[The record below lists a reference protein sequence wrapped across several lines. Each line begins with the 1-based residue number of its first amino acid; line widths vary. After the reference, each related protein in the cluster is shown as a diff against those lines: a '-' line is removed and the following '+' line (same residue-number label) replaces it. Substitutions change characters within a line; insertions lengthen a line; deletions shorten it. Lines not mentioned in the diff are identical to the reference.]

1 MLLDLDDFT
10 GKYELHTGMYDQ
22 AKLLEYIQIYEEQY
36 LIDLFG
42 ATLYDEFILDLDNN
56 NYPES
61 PNFQKVFDPF
71 HLDNTSNGFLTSYN
85 TYNSV
90 IISKGILDML
100 KGFIYFEYVKDT
112 ANQITSQGQKI
123 PQGENSLTATTLYNM
138 MYTRYWEALKT
149 YRAIQ
154 WYIYRNQNLPVGGVL
169 EASIYQ
175 NGSGYDG
182 YKWVSYLEQSNVYLT
197 LSNGTGA
204 IIEFESWGID
214 GLKAI
219 TPTSIGSNY
228 LNDFVYPLPYPNLG
242 SIRVF
247 TDPSGIPNNLV
258 IEDAGSGYTLGQEV
272 TIVSPYPIL
281 GDDNQKFEVTELGNG
296 DVRVDSIVVNQ
307 MGKGYIVGNLF
318 TLASTTH
325 PNTDVLAILQ
335 IDKVTKG
342 DFTKWNGVPKQM
354 AYWL

>member
-90 IISKGILDML
+90 IVSKGILDML

-154 WYIYRNQNLPVGGVL
+154 WYIYRYQLQAGQVL
-169 EASIYQ
+169 NYAVLNIGNNYNDGIYFPT
-175 NGSGYDG
+175 G
-182 YKWVSYLEQSNVYLT
+182 
-197 LSNGTGA
+197 GTGTG
-204 IIEFESWGID
+204 FKLNCFFS
-214 GLKAI
+214 
-219 TPTSIGSNY
+219 PTGSIGDIAVLDQGVNY
-228 LNDFVYPLPYPNLG
+228 
-242 SIRVF
+242 S
-247 TDPSGIPNNLV
+247 SG
-258 IEDAGSGYTLGQEV
+258 DEV
-272 TIVSPYPIL
+272 TLIGGNNSAKLLIVH
-281 GDDNQKFEVTELGNG
+281 
-296 DVRVDSIVVNQ
+296 
-307 MGKGYIVGNLF
+307 VG
-318 TLASTTH
+318 
-325 PNTDVLAILQ
+325 
-335 IDKVTKG
+335 KG

>member
-42 ATLYDEFILDLDNN
+42 ATLYDEFINDLDNN

-85 TYNSV
+85 TYNNV
-90 IISKGILDML
+90 IVSKGILEML

-123 PQGENSLTATTLYNM
+123 PTGENSLTATTLYNM

-154 WYIYRNQNLPVGGVL
+154 WYIYKNQNAPINGILDSTVH
-169 EASIYQ
+169 SY
-175 NGSGYDG
+175 GSGYDG
-182 YKWVSYLEQSNVYLT
+182 YQWVSNPTSGSGSNAVIDFTSWQINGVKDISYGSLGTGYTNGDIYATAGGTGVGCTVKVNTTGSGIISTLEIINPGTGYSFGETLTIQGGNFDQQFTITVLGNGELKAYEITNIGQNYQIGDLVVLTSNSHPNVDQFAIIEVT
-197 LSNGTGA
+197 KLSNG
-204 IIEFESWGID
+204 
-214 GLKAI
+214 
-219 TPTSIGSNY
+219 
-228 LNDFVYPLPYPNLG
+228 DF
-242 SIRVF
+242 S
-247 TDPSGIPNNLV
+247 
-258 IEDAGSGYTLGQEV
+258 
-272 TIVSPYPIL
+272 
-281 GDDNQKFEVTELGNG
+281 
-296 DVRVDSIVVNQ
+296 
-307 MGKGYIVGNLF
+307 
-318 TLASTTH
+318 
-325 PNTDVLAILQ
+325 
-335 IDKVTKG
+335 
-342 DFTKWNGVPKQM
+342 KWNGVAKQM

>member
-1 MLLDLDDFT
+1 MAARVEFEKEWLPKFKEKKQDNLETPKKSYTLNNKTNTKTKALGSLSSVGLKNMLDDFT

-42 ATLYDEFILDLDNN
+42 ATLYDEFINDLDNS

-85 TYNSV
+85 TYNNV
-90 IISKGILDML
+90 IVSKGILDML

-154 WYIYRNQNLPVGGVL
+154 WYIYRNQDLPIGSVL
-169 EASIYQ
+169 ELQIM
-175 NGSGYDG
+175 NSGANYPGDDITPA
-182 YKWVSYLEQSNVYLT
+182 L
-197 LSNGTGA
+197 NGTGTGLIIDYKVVGGLVDEVEVSEGGINYLANDVVEIPDGDPNA
-204 IIEFESWGID
+204 II
-214 GLKAI
+214 K
-219 TPTSIGSNY
+219 
-228 LNDFVYPLPYPNLG
+228 V
-242 SIRVF
+242 
-247 TDPSGIPNNLV
+247 
-258 IEDAGSGYTLGQEV
+258 
-272 TIVSPYPIL
+272 VS
-281 GDDNQKFEVTELGNG
+281 
-296 DVRVDSIVVNQ
+296 
-307 MGKGYIVGNLF
+307 
-318 TLASTTH
+318 
-325 PNTDVLAILQ
+325 
-335 IDKVTKG
+335 VTKG
-342 DFTKWNGVPKQM
+342 DFTKWNGVAKQM

>member
-42 ATLYDEFILDLDNN
+42 AALYDEFILDLDNN

-85 TYNSV
+85 TYNNV
-90 IISKGILDML
+90 IISKGILEML

-154 WYIYRNQNLPVGGVL
+154 WYIYRNQDLPIGSVL
-169 EASIYQ
+169 ELQIM
-175 NGSGYDG
+175 NSGANYPGDDM
-182 YKWVSYLEQSNVYLT
+182 VPALF
-197 LSNGTGA
+197 GTGTGLIIAYKVVAGLVDEVEVSEGGINYLANDVVEIPDGDPNA
-204 IIEFESWGID
+204 II
-214 GLKAI
+214 
-219 TPTSIGSNY
+219 
-228 LNDFVYPLPYPNLG
+228 
-242 SIRVF
+242 RV
-247 TDPSGIPNNLV
+247 
-258 IEDAGSGYTLGQEV
+258 
-272 TIVSPYPIL
+272 VS
-281 GDDNQKFEVTELGNG
+281 
-296 DVRVDSIVVNQ
+296 
-307 MGKGYIVGNLF
+307 
-318 TLASTTH
+318 
-325 PNTDVLAILQ
+325 
-335 IDKVTKG
+335 VTKG
-342 DFTKWNGVPKQM
+342 DFTKWNGVAKQM

>member
-1 MLLDLDDFT
+1 MFLGIDDFE

-22 AKLLEYIQIYEEQY
+22 AKLLNYIQIYEEQY
-36 LIDLFG
+36 LIDLLG
-42 ATLYDEFILDLDNN
+42 AKLYDEFISDLDNN

-61 PNFQKVFDPF
+61 PNFQKIFDPF
-71 HLDNTSNGFLTSYN
+71 HEDNASTGFFTTHNLYNKVVISY
-85 TYNSV
+85 
-90 IISKGILDML
+90 GILEML

-112 ANQITSQGQKI
+112 ANQMTSNGQVI
-123 PQGENSLTATTLYNM
+123 PQNENSLTATTLYNM

-154 WYIYRNQNLPVGGVL
+154 WYIMTNNDLPIGGVIEVSL
-169 EASIYQ
+169 FQ

-182 YKWVSYLEQSNVYLT
+182 YNWFSNLDSANTYFT
-197 LSNGTGA
+197 PSNGSGA
-204 IIEFESWGID
+204 TVEFKSWGID
-214 GLKAI
+214 GMKAI
-219 TPTSIGSNY
+219 NPTTVGSNY
-228 LNDFVYPLPYPNLG
+228 INDFVYPMAYPLTG

-272 TIVSPYPIL
+272 TITSPYPIV
-281 GDDNQKFEVTELGNG
+281 GDDNQKFEVTELGIG
-296 DVRVDSIVVNQ
+296 EVRENSLNVTVKGKNYKVNEQ
-307 MGKGYIVGNLF
+307 FYLVSN
-318 TLASTTH
+318 TH
-325 PNTDVLAILQ
+325 PNTDILAIVK

-342 DFTKWNGVPKQM
+342 DFKKFNGVPKQM

>member
-42 ATLYDEFILDLDNN
+42 ATLYDEFINDLDNN

-154 WYIYRNQNLPVGGVL
+154 WYIYRNQNLPVGSL
-169 EASIYQ
+169 LTTSIYL

-182 YKWVSYLEQSNVYLT
+182 DVWYSNLEQSNAYNT
-197 LSNGTGA
+197 TTKGTGGVVQ
-204 IIEFESWGID
+204 FTSWGIN
-214 GLKAI
+214 GLKGF
-219 TPTSIGSNY
+219 TPSSIGTGY
-228 LNDFVYPLPYPNLG
+228 TNDTLCNIFGLG
-242 SIRVF
+242 GASVQVF
-247 TDPSGIPNNLV
+247 TNPLGNPNNIQIVEAGTGYSLGEV
-258 IEDAGSGYTLGQEV
+258 LTIEGGNNDQTITVTQLGDGEVKDLSVFEGGSGYV
-272 TIVSPYPIL
+272 V
-281 GDDNQKFEVTELGNG
+281 GDK
-296 DVRVDSIVVNQ
+296 
-307 MGKGYIVGNLF
+307 F
-318 TLASTTH
+318 TLVSDSH
-325 PNTDVLAILQ
+325 PNTDVLAIVVVS
-335 IDKVTKG
+335 KVTVG
-342 DFTKWNGVPKQM
+342 DFTKWNGVAKQM